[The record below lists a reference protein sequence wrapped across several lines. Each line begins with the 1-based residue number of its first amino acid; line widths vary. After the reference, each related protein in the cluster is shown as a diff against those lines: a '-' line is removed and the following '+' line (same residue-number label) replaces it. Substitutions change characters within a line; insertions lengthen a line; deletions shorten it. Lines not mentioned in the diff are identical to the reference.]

1 MNVNKKGGD
10 SLESSPVLCAPR
22 SRCSAPAELAYCPD
36 VAVLAEVAPAAFGT
50 LR

>member
-1 MNVNKKGGD
+1 MNVNKKGAD

-22 SRCSAPAELAYCPD
+22 SPCLAPAELAYCPD
-36 VAVLAEVAPAAFGT
+36 VAVLAEVAPAALGT